1 MNMRLCSILLCV
13 ASMSFAGKTMT
24 FKYDGME
31 ITVLQDK
38 ANFMPN
44 KIFHGAPVEEIN
56 EAVPEGKSPA
66 SINAFV
72 VKAEKKTMEKND
84 KGKEVEKII
93 KRTYLIDTGLSTDTL
108 LKNLRDAGIKPEDI
122 DYIFITHMHADH
134 IGGLLRDGK
143 AAFPKATLHIA
154 KEEFYYWRQANPNI
168 KQIAYAYLKN
178 TELFTYGEDLPIVRA
193 EQTETEKNIGLFRK
207 TKAAKIEQPAD
218 DVFRGRDASGHTP
231 GHTVFENNK
240 LIFFGDLVHSAA
252 LQFADPNICAQYDME
267 MPKAVLSRRKFFDEA
282 AETKKLILGAHLPF
296 PGVGFV
302 LKDEG
307 GHYSYKPLEIKPED
321 IIEKQNKNDN

>member
-1 MNMRLCSILLCV
+1 MNIRLCSILLCV
-13 ASMSFAGKTMT
+13 ASLSFAGQTKT
-24 FKYDGME
+24 FKYDGLE

-72 VKAEKKTMEKND
+72 VKTPKHTF
-84 KGKEVEKII
+84 
-93 KRTYLIDTGLSTDTL
+93 LIDTGMNTDTL
-108 LKNLRDAGIKPEDI
+108 LQNFRDAGLKPEDI
-122 DYIFITHMHADH
+122 DVILITHMHADH

-143 AAFPKATLHIA
+143 AAFPNATLHIA

-168 KQIAYAYLKN
+168 KQIAFAYLKR
-178 TELFTYGEDLPIVRA
+178 TELFIYGEDLPIVRA
-193 EQTETEKNIGLFRK
+193 EQSETEKNTSFLRNK
-207 TKAAKIEQPAD
+207 KAAKIPQQTD
-218 DVFRGRDASGHTP
+218 DVFQGRDASGHTP
-231 GHTVFENNK
+231 GHTVFESNK

-252 LQFADPNICAQYDME
+252 LQFTDPNICAQFDME
-267 MPKAVLSRRKFFDEA
+267 MPKAVQSRRKFYDVA

-307 GHYSYKPLEIKPED
+307 GHYSFKPLEIKPED
-321 IIEKQNKNDN
+321 IIEKQDKKDN